1 MKNKEDI
8 EKDDEQFD
16 PHVAFDRMLELFT
29 QLRNID
35 TTNKK
40 EADNQRKEISREVIG
55 LSKLHKE
62 YYKNKIAEFK
72 KQKDI
77 K

>member
-1 MKNKEDI
+1 MENKED
-8 EKDDEQFD
+8 KQNGDEQFD

-29 QLRNID
+29 QLGNID
-35 TTNKK
+35 NTNKK
-40 EADNQRKEISREVIG
+40 EADNQRKEISKEVNR

-62 YYKNKIAEFK
+62 YYKKKSAEFK